1 MPNTRRIRHKGYKN
15 SETRRVQKRIE
26 SVIEPHRAR
35 IANSLAVES
44 LHCIVYKRTKIGTP
58 CSCSMVEVD
67 ADDPTMIVNAD
78 AVEAV
83 REAVPVKA
91 ERDRSVRP
99 LNGGLMGFGAEGGS
113 VLDETRFESSF
124 REIELGTLMP
134 PTRDMQEQPA
144 APDVTGMYEELALG
158 GNIVNCPICY
168 REGYVPAFQP
178 VGYNYQ
184 TLTPLNVDY
193 YEGYR
198 IDIEALPNCFIK
210 MADDAYCDFLIT
222 VPKFYRKGTWS
233 IRTHENELLP
243 ANEIPVI
250 VVGNRELPLTNFELN
265 AFRGNK
271 CRVRVRTQRF
281 SHLIFVFDMGANE
294 VKCNISEETQMLD
307 YDKELTVANLS
318 IVLPWNMGNIQPQD
332 ILVLPSRNYVLMVTD
347 APQKRNAQN
356 QTWEWVVQTRTIQ
369 RKERVFNIHNGNVIR

>member
-83 REAVPVKA
+83 REAVPLKA

>member
-1 MPNTRRIRHKGYKN
+1 MPNTRRIRHKGFRN

-44 LHCIVYKRTKIGTP
+44 LPCIVYKRTKIGTP

-67 ADDPTMIVNAD
+67 ADIPDMVVNAD
-78 AVEAV
+78 SVEAV
-83 REAVPVKA
+83 REAEPVKVVE
-91 ERDRSVRP
+91 ERSIKP
-99 LNGGLMGFGAEGGS
+99 LNGGLMGFGDEGGS
-113 VLDETRFESSF
+113 MLDEMRYESSF
-124 REIELGTLMP
+124 REIELGSMLPTSDVQTQMP
-134 PTRDMQEQPA
+134 E
-144 APDVTGMYEELALG
+144 PDVTGMYEELALG
-158 GNIVNCPICY
+158 GNIINCPICY

-198 IDIEALPNCFIK
+198 IDLEALPNCFVR
-210 MADDAYCDFLIT
+210 MADDAYCDFVIT
-222 VPKFYRKGTWS
+222 VPKYYRRGTWS
-233 IRTHENELLP
+233 MRNHEGELLP
-243 ANEIPVI
+243 ASEIPVI
-250 VVGNRELPLTNFELN
+250 VSGNRELPLSNFELN

-271 CRVRVRTQRF
+271 CRVRVRAQRF

-294 VKCNISEETQMLD
+294 VMCNISEETQMLD

-332 ILVLPSRNYVLMVTD
+332 ILVLPTRNYVLMVTD